1 MSHKDLIL
9 IIGRFDRLTGLT
21 KYSLLCRG
29 DGWVGTG
36 CRRMHRITAFPLQHP
51 ISITPASGRRD
62 VCLHVYPAACGL
74 CRDRHALGM
83 WTLTQIFLSP
93 SVAYTQAICS
103 CRSGLAALSLSGT
116 VLGRRVSLHVWSR
129 TQITLA
135 LRGCMVL
142 ISVNTVLRLLKR
154 SMCIRGGT
162 HLVVCRYQPVRHQLV
177 RSNDDCY
184 ASSTTAVPIW
194 NDWPSTVTSAQLL
207 DVLKRHL
214 KLTFTYLLSPE
225 TCPWCFNGRV
235 KFAISYNNNN

>member
-116 VLGRRVSLHVWSR
+116 VLDHRVSLHVRSR

-135 LRGCMVL
+135 LQGCMVL
-142 ISVNTVLRLLKR
+142 WSASTPFWDFW
-154 SMCIRGGT
+154 RGR
-162 HLVVCRYQPVRHQLV
+162 C
-177 RSNDDCY
+177 
-184 ASSTTAVPIW
+184 ASGAECTW
-194 NDWPSTVTSAQLL
+194 
-207 DVLKRHL
+207 
-214 KLTFTYLLSPE
+214 
-225 TCPWCFNGRV
+225 
-235 KFAISYNNNN
+235 